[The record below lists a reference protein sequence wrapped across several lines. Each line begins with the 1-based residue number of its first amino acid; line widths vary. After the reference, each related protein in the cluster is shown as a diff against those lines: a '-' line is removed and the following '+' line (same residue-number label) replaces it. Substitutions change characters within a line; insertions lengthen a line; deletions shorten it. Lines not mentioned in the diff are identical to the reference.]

1 MSLKIVNISDG
12 FGSATVPSIVDPV
25 AGVVTHITLTVT
37 DISNGYATLSTAPSD
52 PSSSVLSWQ
61 GLVQVY
67 NLDYTLSG
75 SQVNFLSNLLT
86 KLESGDV
93 LTLYYQ

>member
-1 MSLKIVNISDG
+1 MSLKIVTISDG

-25 AGVVTHITLTVT
+25 AGVVKHITLTNT
-37 DISNGYATLSTAPSD
+37 DITNGYAMLDTAPSD
-52 PSSSVLSWQ
+52 PQSSVLSWQ

-67 NLDYTLSG
+67 TLDYTLSG
-75 SQVNFLSNLLT
+75 SQVNFNSNLLT